1 MIRPEIGKRRYQTR
15 LRPVS
20 GWPDLTALIDVL
32 FLTLIFFFL
41 SSSFVR
47 VSGISVELPRV
58 SPSSVASLEK
68 FIISITPDNGTNSK
82 CLIYFNDQPVSR
94 ESLKQQLNEVRGR
107 SRNAS
112 VVIRADRRVPFE
124 TVAEVIALAESARL
138 SSFIAVNP
146 PSERREA
153 VFGQ

>member
-1 MIRPEIGKRRYQTR
+1 MIRHEIGRRRYQTR
-15 LRPVS
+15 LKPLS
-20 GWPDLTALIDVL
+20 GWPELTALVDIL
-32 FLTLIFFFL
+32 FLVLIFFFL

-47 VSGISVELPRV
+47 VSGISVNLPRV
-58 SPSSVASLEK
+58 RTSGVADLEK
-68 FIISITPDNGTNSK
+68 YIVTLAPGPDGK
-82 CLIYFNDQPVSR
+82 PLLYFNDQPVSR